1 MNKED
6 QNETRKGQ
14 WAHYVKVNGTYYKKV
29 AYKEPS
35 GEIALNLIATSVAAI
50 KEDLS
55 SDDIKLIP
63 QYDGFA
69 NIPEN
74 APASYH
80 RIVYAEKDGIQ
91 SALYNLYSPVCHR
104 PAAGEW
110 NNIDKVLRHLFGGDD
125 YQKAILYLKNLYINP
140 AMRQPILCLF
150 GGQSTG
156 KTTFLQLLKAIYEE
170 NMRILDLERIRAKF
184 NWSWAGKL
192 IIGVDEAFCD
202 DNDLQTVKSCLKS
215 IQTNETI
222 TINRKGAY
230 EETLPNFT
238 KTIVCTQDGRL
249 ANMVSDLGGWTC
261 PVSTIPGGERDP
273 HILDKII
280 AEIPA
285 FLEHLIEID

>member
-6 QNETRKGQ
+6 QNETRKGP
-14 WAHYVKVNGTYYKKV
+14 WAYYIKVNGSYYKKV
-29 AYKEPS
+29 AFKEPS
-35 GEIALNLIATSVAAI
+35 GEIAFRLTATSVKTI

-63 QYDGFA
+63 QFDGFA

-74 APASYH
+74 DPDSYH

-104 PAAGEW
+104 PEAGEW

-140 AMRQPILCLF
+140 AMRQPILLLL
-150 GGQSTG
+150 GKEQATG
-156 KTTFLQLLKAIYEE
+156 KTTFLHLLKAIFSE
-170 NMRILDLERIRAKF
+170 NMRILDSKRLSGNF
-184 NWSWAGKL
+184 NSHWAGKL
-192 IIGVDEAFCD
+192 IIGLDEEYPYHRPTMRFTL
-202 DNDLQTVKSCLKS
+202 NS
-215 IQTNETI
+215 INANSTI
-222 TINRKGAY
+222 TLKRKGSDA
-230 EETLPNFT
+230 ETLPNFT
-238 KTIVCTQDGRL
+238 KTIICTQDGRL
-249 ANMVSDLGGWTC
+249 ANMVSNLGGWTC

>member
-6 QNETRKGQ
+6 QNETRKGL
-14 WAHYVKVNGTYYKKV
+14 WAYYIKVNGSYYKKV
-29 AYKEPS
+29 AFREPS
-35 GEIALNLIATSVAAI
+35 GDIAFRLTATSVAAI

-74 APASYH
+74 DPDSYH

-140 AMRQPILCLF
+140 AMRQPILFLL
-150 GGQSTG
+150 GKEQATG
-156 KTTFLQLLKAIYEE
+156 KTTFLQLLKAIFSE
-170 NMRILDLERIRAKF
+170 NMRIMGYDSFGMYNDL
-184 NWSWAGKL
+184 WAGKL
-192 IIGVDEAFCD
+192 IIGIEEEYADYHRPTMRFTL
-202 DNDLQTVKSCLKS
+202 NS
-215 IQTNETI
+215 INANSTI
-222 TINRKGAY
+222 TLKRKGSDA
-230 EETLPNFT
+230 ETLPNFT
-238 KTIVCTQDGRL
+238 KIIVCSQDGRF
-249 ANMVSDLGGWTC
+249 ANMISDIGGWIC
-261 PVSTIPGGERDP
+261 PVSTIQVSELDP
-273 HILDKII
+273 LILDKII